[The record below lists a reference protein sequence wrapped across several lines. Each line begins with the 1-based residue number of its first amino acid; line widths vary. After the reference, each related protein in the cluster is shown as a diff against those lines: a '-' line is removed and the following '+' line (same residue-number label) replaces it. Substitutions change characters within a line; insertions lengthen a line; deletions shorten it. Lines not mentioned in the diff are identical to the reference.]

1 MTRLIAAI
9 LTVLI
14 LFGCASTHDIKRDGH
29 NVFGG
34 GGFID
39 DQLGPGLYLIK
50 AFSNMS
56 PFVTTASAAQTFEYR
71 AKQLC
76 SSGYT
81 EVHPI
86 TDAYQ
91 SSLPNPSVAVKGAGL
106 IDTPK
111 WIVTSKIGHILCN
124 DSPISAY
131 EAWMFVTP
139 ENE

>member
-1 MTRLIAAI
+1 MSRRIAALLI
-9 LTVLI
+9 VLTLV
-14 LFGCASTHDIKRDGH
+14 GCASTHDIKRDGH
-29 NVFGG
+29 NAFGG

-50 AFSNMS
+50 AFSNIS
-56 PFVTTASAAQTFEYR
+56 PFVTAGSAAQTFEYR

-91 SSLPNPSVAVKGAGL
+91 SSLPNPSLAVKAL
-106 IDTPK
+106 
-111 WIVTSKIGHILCN
+111 V
-124 DSPISAY
+124 
-131 EAWMFVTP
+131 
-139 ENE
+139 